1 MAWNA
6 HILASGSRDRLIF
19 QRDVRCAEPYLRKLI
34 GHKQEVCGLR
44 WSFDD
49 QQLASGGNDN
59 KVTARLAA
67 HFSYGLLTS
76 RFVAATVVHLE
87 CARKCTVDQI
97 QRPHSCSEGHRLVT
111 SSARYMDSFPVRH
124 FLRD

>member
-6 HILASGSRDRLIF
+6 HILASGSRDRLIY
-19 QRDVRCAEPYLRKLI
+19 QRDVRIAEPFLRKLI

-59 KVTARLAA
+59 KLFIWNAHATSPLTRFNDHTAAVMAIAWSPHQHGPCDVSHCPFARSFAELV
-67 HFSYGLLTS
+67 SCGVR
-76 RFVAATVVHLE
+76 RFAGV
-87 CARKCTVDQI
+87 R
-97 QRPHSCSEGHRLVT
+97 RGHS
-111 SSARYMDSFPVRH
+111 
-124 FLRD
+124 